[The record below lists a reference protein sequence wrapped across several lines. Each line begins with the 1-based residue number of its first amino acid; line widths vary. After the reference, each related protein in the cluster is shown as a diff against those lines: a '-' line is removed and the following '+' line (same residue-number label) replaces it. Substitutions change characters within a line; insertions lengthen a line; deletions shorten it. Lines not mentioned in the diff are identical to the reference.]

1 MLSLC
6 DPCLPLMPTVTTA
19 WVEGRVAWTAG
30 RVALSPPLPKCHV
43 RQSPELLLNAPQ
55 PAAVLVTAART
66 HSSLFAILFAG
77 LQTGLVVEVGY

>member
-30 RVALSPPLPKCHV
+30 RVALSLCCPNAMCA
-43 RQSPELLLNAPQ
+43 RAQSCFWMHPSQLRYWLQ
-55 PAAVLVTAART
+55 PRT